1 MFAKVFEQ
9 IFDSSIAED
18 WQVRHVFEDLLKMAD
33 INGVVDKTIEAVAR
47 RTNIPIEIVQRA
59 IGELEK
65 PDPESRIKDHEGRRI
80 MRLDDHRSWGWFIVN
95 YKHYR
100 DLSSKEQ
107 QREAT
112 LARVTAFRNKNGE
125 VEEDVEGK
133 TLTNRYNALQDEQF
147 DKFWSIYPRKQSKKD
162 AKKAWMNSKKNR
174 PDFDEFIQKL
184 IQQIEMN
191 SWTRDRIAFIP
202 LPATYLRGER
212 WNDEDSAPQ
221 IPSNRHPVD
230 PIIPPS
236 SGPSYPPGL

>member
-1 MFAKVFEQ
+1 
-9 IFDSSIAED
+9 
-18 WQVRHVFEDLLKMAD
+18 
-33 INGVVDKTIEAVAR
+33 
-47 RTNIPIEIVQRA
+47 
-59 IGELEK
+59 
-65 PDPESRIKDHEGRRI
+65 
-80 MRLDDHRSWGWFIVN
+80 
-95 YKHYR
+95 
-100 DLSSKEQ
+100 
-107 QREAT
+107 
-112 LARVTAFRNKNGE
+112 
-125 VEEDVEGK
+125 
-133 TLTNRYNALQDEQF
+133 
-147 DKFWSIYPRKQSKKD
+147 
-162 AKKAWMNSKKNR
+162 MNSKKNR

>member
-33 INGVVDKTIEAVAR
+33 ITGVVDKTIEAVAR

-133 TLTNRYNALQDEQF
+133 SLQCV
-147 DKFWSIYPRKQSKKD
+147 
-162 AKKAWMNSKKNR
+162 
-174 PDFDEFIQKL
+174 
-184 IQQIEMN
+184 
-191 SWTRDRIAFIP
+191 TR
-202 LPATYLRGER
+202 
-212 WNDEDSAPQ
+212 
-221 IPSNRHPVD
+221 
-230 PIIPPS
+230 
-236 SGPSYPPGL
+236 